1 MMRHTKT
8 LVLSVRLRLNM
19 LLGMVRR
26 KLVEKTMLLNA
37 RLRLKTLLGMVR
49 RNLVERQTMTRMM
62 SMR

>member
-1 MMRHTKT
+1 
-8 LVLSVRLRLNM
+8 
-19 LLGMVRR
+19 MVRR